1 LPPPKNPP
9 WELEDIAGGNGEAFP
24 TISQP
29 PGVEGGIGA
38 TGMGHNAP
46 SPIIYVNI
54 SIEEAKSRIM
64 PRGWMLMREMLRV
77 KDYFFSS
84 LAI

>member
-1 LPPPKNPP
+1 
-9 WELEDIAGGNGEAFP
+9 
-24 TISQP
+24 
-29 PGVEGGIGA
+29 
-38 TGMGHNAP
+38 MGHNAP
-46 SPIIYVNI
+46 SPTIYVNI

-64 PRGWMLMREMLRV
+64 PRGWILMGEMLRV